1 MSFDQTKQV
10 SLHNFNLSK
19 DDFIESLLDALY
31 NEDIVFEYPKRKQG
45 YYFAHS

>member
-10 SLHNFNLSK
+10 SLHNFTLSK
-19 DDFIESLLDALY
+19 NDFIESLVDALY

-45 YYFAHS
+45 YYSAQS